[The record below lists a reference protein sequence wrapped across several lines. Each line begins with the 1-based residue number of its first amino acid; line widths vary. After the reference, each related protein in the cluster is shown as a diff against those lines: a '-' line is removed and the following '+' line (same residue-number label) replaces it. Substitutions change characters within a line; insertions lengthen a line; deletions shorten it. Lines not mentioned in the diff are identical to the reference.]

1 MAETSLRW
9 PDDLPWEMRRD
20 GFARP
25 TADARERRSADDG
38 PGRLRRRLGVA
49 LRPFQGAIDLAPHEW
64 ARLERFWDEDT
75 RGGVLPFWFRNPLR
89 FGLPLSCGPGRLP
102 LLTADGRSIRIE
114 SWLLCQFGEQAP
126 QPAPIAGGRLR
137 VSLALV
143 ELP

>member
-1 MAETSLRW
+1 MAETTLRW
-9 PDDLPWEMRRD
+9 PDELPWRMRRD

-25 TADARERRSADDG
+25 MADARERRAADEG

-49 LRPFQGAIDLAPHEW
+49 LRPFQGAIDLMPHEW
-64 ARLERFWDEDT
+64 ARLEQFWSEDT
-75 RGGVLPFWFRNPLR
+75 RGGVLPFWFRDPLR
-89 FGLPLSCGPGRLP
+89 CGLPLISGTDRAPVLV
-102 LLTADGRSIRIE
+102 ADGRGLLIE